1 MLKKLIQNVIL
12 IFLVIALL
20 FAGYSKFVRKDCLVK
35 FAGYSFLIVLTESM
49 EPTIVPKELILIKE
63 CASYELGDIVTYQS
77 MDGTFITHRILQMD
91 GFLFIAKGDKNEVT
105 DSSTSLETIQGK
117 VIFHSKILGIF
128 VMQYLK
134 IVMIAYFVIW
144 TVICVA
150 KQIKE
155 KRYEEK

>member
-1 MLKKLIQNVIL
+1 MIKKIIQNIVL
-12 IFLVIALL
+12 FFLGIALIL
-20 FAGYSKFVRKDCLVK
+20 VGYSKFIKKDCVVK
-35 FAGYSFLIVLTESM
+35 IGKYGILIVLTESM
-49 EPTIVPKELILIKE
+49 EPTIFPQEFILIKE
-63 CASYELGDIVTYQS
+63 SDNYKLEDIVTYQNS
-77 MDGTFITHRILQMD
+77 DGLLITHRIVQID
-91 GFLFIAKGDKNEVT
+91 KHCFIAKGDKNEVT
-105 DSSTSLETIQGK
+105 DSIAPIEAIQGK
-117 VIFHSKILGIF
+117 VIFYSKILGIF

>member
-1 MLKKLIQNVIL
+1 MVKKFVQNVIL
-12 IFLVIALL
+12 ILLVIALIL
-20 FAGYSKFVRKDCLVK
+20 VSYSKFIKKDCVVK
-35 FAGYSFLIVLTESM
+35 IGDYGILIVLTESM
-49 EPTIVPKELILIKE
+49 KPTIFPQELILMKQ
-63 CASYELGDIVTYQS
+63 CDYYEINDIVTYQNS
-77 MDGTFITHRILQMD
+77 DKFLITHRVVQID
-91 GFLFIAKGDKNEVT
+91 EYSFIAKGDKNEVA
-105 DSSTSLETIQGK
+105 DSSEPIEAIQGK

>member
-91 GFLFIAKGDKNEVT
+91 GFLFIAKGDKNEVA
-105 DSSTSLETIQGK
+105 DSSEPIEAIQGK

>member
-128 VMQYLK
+128 VTRYLK
-134 IVMIAYFVIW
+134 IVIIACFAIW
-144 TVICVA
+144 AMMSIT
-150 KQIKE
+150 KLIKE
-155 KRYEEK
+155 KQYEEK